1 MTSLHEALALLD
13 KLRALDADM
22 PMAQA
27 YSLLLIARDE
37 GLSLKE
43 LATRAEVGMA
53 SASRYVAAFS
63 QPSAPGRKGMGLV
76 MAKEDPLERRKKII
90 TLTAKGRTT
99 INKIL
104 GEK

>member
-1 MTSLHEALALLD
+1 MPSLHEALALLD

-27 YSLLLIARDE
+27 YALLLIARDE

-43 LATRAEVGMA
+43 LSTRAQVGMA

-63 QPSAPGRKGMGLV
+63 QPAAPGRKGMGLV
-76 MAKEDPLERRKKII
+76 TAKEDPLERRKKII
-90 TLTAKGRTT
+90 TLTPKGKATT
-99 INKIL
+99 SKIL
-104 GEK
+104 GER